1 MSHNAKLREALS
13 AGGTGSGFK
22 GKHAHPGS
30 HGGDGVLTLSGQNSN
45 YVVADS
51 EDSDVLAQVYDP
63 DSGHESEDDSYCSES
78 ASESESEGDSSVS
91 VDSDDPP
98 RGYERSRGVDL
109 SDHEDVREN
118 GNGGNHSTHDDS
130 TPRCAR
136 PTIVDA
142 IACSS
147 SSYMDDAVTKSH
159 DPHTLYGSFTW
170 KVPNFRDVSKRE
182 LKSSAFSVGP
192 YKWYILVYPNGCDVS
207 NHLSLFLCVADYDKL
222 LPGWSHFAQFTI
234 AVVNKDPKKSKYSDT
249 LHRFCKKEHDWGW
262 KKFMELGKMA
272 DGFVDKDTL
281 TIKVQVQVIKD
292 RQTAPFRTLDSHYRR
307 ELIRV
312 YLSNIEG
319 IVRRF
324 VEGKKQ
330 FVETLL
336 SKGLTKYWED
346 LKVEEKKKLSF
357 TQAAPLFKLF
367 NKKFFNEKEV
377 TSTLMMD
384 AAYCGMKVLDLHY
397 TKSTGTSKGKDE
409 SEEPE
414 SFKAYLKDLKCNI
427 VLDSSKNIF
436 LFENDALEEL
446 QKFVQNPS
454 RLYPFEDRSNDGASS
469 AKADNGKEIDLPRD
483 IAERD
488 ELKLVD
494 LARHILEVFAIS
506 HIAEHN
512 IEKAWTEAEVIRRQE
527 ELIREEEEATKG
539 EAERLAAKAEA
550 ERERR
555 ARKKERQRAKKEAE
569 RAKKEALEAEKARE
583 EAKKRADQERKRQ
596 EAEEKRQQEEA
607 KREAERQ
614 KQLEQKQAATV
625 KKSANV
631 SKPNVNI
638 FEADSKKIATSG
650 ESTHG
655 DSESLDESCSAL
667 TSARSDHSSL
677 KGSKSKPATLQNTP
691 RDGAIERELEA
702 EKASSQNATSVSLIK
717 MKQLLQSRDEE
728 ILVLQAKVKS
738 LEEELERSQARIAS
752 LVSSGSTPTTPQRNT
767 NKGIAPED
775 LGSIPTHH
783 NSSPVAKQAI
793 PQYVSGRA
801 NLSQMSGVGNPSEA
815 ILASALTRGN
825 LKEGIQSKQPDIAQ
839 LPQVAGV
846 VNYSRLGSQSSNST
860 RQSSLPSST
869 ALPQGQQ
876 SLNPTSQYSSLSRNL
891 SVYSKSEAPMPN
903 KGPMSYRQYQP
914 SQLQS
919 GSQILPDRQN
929 PRGDVPGTNINL
941 NSSRAPVMS
950 SMNGMTK
957 LDAENRN
964 SRYVQNP
971 NGLGIAGGP
980 QNAFTQ
986 QLHTDSAQQKAQIGN
1001 IGEASGLDDFAHLG
1015 LITDLLE

>member
-1 MSHNAKLREALS
+1 
-13 AGGTGSGFK
+13 
-22 GKHAHPGS
+22 
-30 HGGDGVLTLSGQNSN
+30 
-45 YVVADS
+45 
-51 EDSDVLAQVYDP
+51 
-63 DSGHESEDDSYCSES
+63 
-78 ASESESEGDSSVS
+78 
-91 VDSDDPP
+91 
-98 RGYERSRGVDL
+98 
-109 SDHEDVREN
+109 
-118 GNGGNHSTHDDS
+118 
-130 TPRCAR
+130 
-136 PTIVDA
+136 
-142 IACSS
+142 
-147 SSYMDDAVTKSH
+147 
-159 DPHTLYGSFTW
+159 
-170 KVPNFRDVSKRE
+170 
-182 LKSSAFSVGP
+182 
-192 YKWYILVYPNGCDVS
+192 
-207 NHLSLFLCVADYDKL
+207 VADYDKL

-330 FVETLL
+330 FVDSLL

-346 LKVEEKKKLSF
+346 LKEEEKKKLSF
-357 TQAAPLFKLF
+357 TQAAPLLKIF

-397 TKSTGTSKGKDE
+397 TKKDGSLKGKDE
-409 SEEPE
+409 SEKPE
-414 SFKAYLKDLKCNI
+414 ALKAYLKNLTCNI
-427 VLDSSKNIF
+427 ALDSSKNIF
-436 LFENDALEEL
+436 VFQNDALEEL

-454 RLYPFEDRSNDGASS
+454 RLYPFEDKSNDGVSS
-469 AKADNGKEIDLPRD
+469 AKPDNGKEIDLPRD

-506 HIAEHN
+506 YIAEHN

-583 EAKKRADQERKRQ
+583 EAKKRAEQERKRQ

-607 KREAERQ
+607 KKEAERL
-614 KQLEQKQAATV
+614 KQLEQKQAATA

-638 FEADSKKIATSG
+638 VEVDSKKIPMPV
-650 ESTHG
+650 ESAHG
-655 DSESLDESCSAL
+655 DSESMDETSSAL
-667 TSARSDHSSL
+667 TSARSDHSSMR
-677 KGSKSKPATLQNTP
+677 GAKSKPATLQNTP
-691 RDGAIERELEA
+691 RDGGSDRDLEA
-702 EKASSQNATSVSLIK
+702 EKASSQNATSESLIR

-752 LVSSGSTPTTPQRNT
+752 LVSSGSAPTTPQRNA
-767 NKGIAPED
+767 NKGISPED
-775 LGSIPTHH
+775 LASIPTHH
-783 NSSPVAKQAI
+783 NSSPVAKQGV
-793 PQYVSGRA
+793 QYVSGRA
-801 NLSQMSGVGNPSEA
+801 NLSQMSVVGNPSEA
-815 ILASALTRGN
+815 ILASAMTRGN
-825 LKEGIQSKQPDIAQ
+825 LKEGMQSKQQDIGQ
-839 LPQVAGV
+839 VPQVAGV
-846 VNYSRLGSQSSNST
+846 VNYSRLGSHSQNPNPA

-876 SLNPTSQYSSLSRNL
+876 ALNPSSQFSSISRNL
-891 SVYSKSEAPMPN
+891 PVYSKSEVPMAN

-919 GSQILPDRQN
+919 GSQVLPDRQN
-929 PRGDVPGTNINL
+929 PRGDVPGTNMNL
-941 NSSRAPVMS
+941 NPSRAPVMS

-957 LDAENRN
+957 LDAGNPN
-964 SRYVQNP
+964 TRYVQNP
-971 NGLGIAGGP
+971 NGLGITGGP

-986 QLHTDSAQQKAQIGN
+986 QMHTESAQQKAQISN
-1001 IGEASGLDDFAHLG
+1001 ISEASGLDDFAHLG